1 MTEASVVRTRSG
13 ADLFVRDWGSGPPV
27 LLLAG
32 WGMTSDLWGSV
43 MLRLNAAGLRAVS
56 FDRRGHGRSSDPGV
70 LDYDL
75 LADDLDDVMTA
86 LCLSGCTVVAHS
98 GAGGEV
104 VRCISRHGDTRIARI
119 VLVGATLP
127 APTRTAD
134 NPEGLDPALFAA
146 MAQQIADDLAGWI
159 DTNARPFVSPE
170 TSTRTIDWLA
180 AMVMNCSRRA
190 LVDYYRE
197 VARTDF
203 REELRR
209 VRVPITVIQ
218 GTLDV
223 SAPEG
228 LCGRRIAS
236 LMPEAEYL
244 SYEGVAHGPMVTDA
258 ERLAGDIAARA
269 KIDSAGEFGADGG
282 GPAGPPT
289 FAVAHLR
296 VVTMGQDIVSYI
308 ESIDA
313 TLRPFGGRF
322 RVHGGEAEVLE
333 GDWSGDLVMIEFPD
347 RRSARAWYASPAYQ
361 AILPLRLENAA
372 GEVILIDA
380 VLPGHRSVDVL
391 AR

>member
-1 MTEASVVRTRSG
+1 MAEANVIRTRSG
-13 ADLFVRDWGSGPPV
+13 ADLFFRDWGAGQPV

-56 FDRRGHGRSSDPGV
+56 LDRRGHGRSSDPGV

-75 LADDLDDVMTA
+75 LADDLDDVMVA
-86 LCLSGCTVVAHS
+86 LRLTRCTVVAHS

-104 VRCISRHGDTRIARI
+104 VRCISRHGDARIARL

-127 APTRTAD
+127 FPTRTAD
-134 NPEGLDPALFAA
+134 NPEGIDPALFEAVA
-146 MAQQIADDLAGWI
+146 RQIADDLPGWI
-159 DTNARPFVSPE
+159 DANARPFAAPE
-170 TSTRTIDWLA
+170 TSTRTLDWLA
-180 AMVMNCSRRA
+180 AMVMGCSRRA

-197 VARTDF
+197 VASTDF

-209 VRVPITVIQ
+209 VRVPVTIIQ

-223 SAPEG
+223 SAPEA
-228 LCGRRIAS
+228 LCGRRTAS
-236 LMPEAEYL
+236 LVPEAEYL
-244 SYEGVAHGPMVTDA
+244 SYEGVAHGPMVTHVG
-258 ERLAGDIAARA
+258 RLADDIAARA
-269 KIDSAGEFGADGG
+269 MMGAAAGAEGG

-296 VVTMGQDIVSYI
+296 DVRMGRDVVSYI

-313 TLRPFGGRF
+313 TLHPFGGRF
-322 RVHGGEAEVLE
+322 RVHGGEVEVLE
-333 GDWSGDLVMIEFPD
+333 GEWSGDLVVIEFPD
-347 RRSARAWYASPAYQ
+347 RRSARDWYSSPAYR
-361 AILPLRLENAA
+361 AILPLRRDNAT
-372 GEVILIDA
+372 GEVILVDA
-380 VLPGHRSVDVL
+380 VPPGHRSVDVL

>member
-1 MTEASVVRTRSG
+1 MDEANVIRTRSG

-27 LLLAG
+27 LPLAG
-32 WGMTSDLWGSV
+32 WGMTSDLWAAV
-43 MLRLNAAGLRAVS
+43 MLRLNAAGLRAIS

-75 LADDLDDVMTA
+75 LADDLDDVMVA
-86 LCLSGCTVVAHS
+86 LGLTGCTVVAHS

-104 VRCISRHGDTRIARI
+104 VRSISRHGEARIARI

-127 APTRTAD
+127 APTRAED
-134 NPEGLDPALFAA
+134 NPEGVDPSLFEAVA
-146 MAQQIADDLAGWI
+146 GQIADDLPGWI
-159 DTNARPFVSPE
+159 DVNARPFVAPE
-170 TSTRTIDWLA
+170 TSTQTIEWLA
-180 AMVMNCSRRA
+180 AMVMGCSRRS

-203 REELRR
+203 REELKQ
-209 VRVPITVIQ
+209 VTVPVTVIQ

-223 SAPEG
+223 SAPEA
-228 LCGRRIAS
+228 LCGRRTAS
-236 LMPEAEYL
+236 LMPQAEYL
-244 SYEGVAHGPMVTDA
+244 SYEGVAHGPMVTHV

-269 KIDSAGEFGADGG
+269 TTAAVAGAAARGS
-282 GPAGPPT
+282 GPAATPT

-296 VVTMGQDIVSYI
+296 DVAMGPGIAAYI

-322 RVHGGEAEVLE
+322 RVHGGEPEVLE
-333 GDWSGDLVMIEFPD
+333 GDWSGDLVVIEFPD
-347 RRSARAWYASPAYQ
+347 RRSARAWYASPAYR
-361 AILPLRLENAA
+361 AILPLRRENAA

-380 VLPGHRSVDVL
+380 VPPGHRSVDVL

>member
-1 MTEASVVRTRSG
+1 MAEVSTIRTRSG
-13 ADLFVRDWGSGPPV
+13 ADLFVRDWGSGPAV
-27 LLLAG
+27 LLLSG
-32 WGMTSDLWGSV
+32 WGMTSDLWGAV

-56 FDRRGHGRSSDPGV
+56 FDRRGHGRSSDPCI

-75 LADDLDDVMTA
+75 LADDLHDVMSA
-86 LCLSGCTVVAHS
+86 LRLTGCTVVAHS

-104 VRCISRHGDTRIARI
+104 VRYVSRHGDARIERI

-127 APTRTAD
+127 APTRAVD
-134 NPEGLDPALFAA
+134 NPEGIDPALFEAA
-146 MAQQIADDLAGWI
+146 AQQIADDLPGWI
-159 DTNARPFVSPE
+159 DANARPFVSAE

-180 AMVMNCSRRA
+180 AMVMGCSRRA

-203 REELRR
+203 REELKR
-209 VRVPITVIQ
+209 VRVPITIIQ

-223 SAPEG
+223 SAPEAV
-228 LCGRRIAS
+228 CGRRTAA
-236 LMPEAEYL
+236 LVPQAEYL
-244 SYEGVAHGPMVTDA
+244 SYDGIAHGPMVTDP
-258 ERLAGDIAARA
+258 ERLASDIAERA
-269 KIDSAGEFGADGG
+269 TGANRGE
-282 GPAGPPT
+282 PAGPPT
-289 FAVAHLR
+289 FAVAQLR
-296 VVTMGQDIVSYI
+296 DVAMGPDIVSYI

-322 RVHGGEAEVLE
+322 RVHGGTAEVLE

-347 RRSARAWYASPAYQ
+347 RRSARAWYASPAYR
-361 AILPLRLENAA
+361 AILPLRRENAT

-380 VLPGHRSVDVL
+380 VPPDHRSVDVL

>member
-1 MTEASVVRTRSG
+1 MIRTRSG

-86 LCLSGCTVVAHS
+86 LHLTGCTIVAHS

-104 VRCISRHGDTRIARI
+104 VRCISRHGDARIARI

-127 APTRTAD
+127 FPTRTAD
-134 NPEGLDPALFAA
+134 NPDGIDAALFETVAR
-146 MAQQIADDLAGWI
+146 QIADDLPGWI
-159 DTNARPFVSPE
+159 DANARPFAAPE

-180 AMVMNCSRRA
+180 AMVVGCSRRA

-209 VRVPITVIQ
+209 VRVPVTIVQ

-228 LCGRRIAS
+228 LCGRRTAV
-236 LMPEAEYL
+236 LVPQAEYL
-244 SYEGVAHGPMVTDA
+244 SYEGVAHGPMVTHVA
-258 ERLAGDIAARA
+258 RLADDIAARA
-269 KIDSAGEFGADGG
+269 SVGPAAGAVADCS

-289 FAVAHLR
+289 YAVAHLR
-296 VVTMGQDIVSYI
+296 EVRMGQDIVSYI
-308 ESIDA
+308 QSIDA
-313 TLRPFGGRF
+313 TLHPFGGRF

-333 GDWSGDLVMIEFPD
+333 GDSSGDIVVIEFPD
-347 RRSARAWYASPAYQ
+347 RRSARAWYSSPAYR
-361 AILPLRLENAA
+361 AIQPLRRANAV
-372 GEVILIDA
+372 GEVILVDA
-380 VLPGHRSVDVL
+380 VPPGHRSVDVL

>member
-1 MTEASVVRTRSG
+1 MVEASFVRTRSG

-32 WGMTSDLWGSV
+32 WGMTSDLWGAV

-75 LADDLDDVMTA
+75 LADDLHDVMEA
-86 LCLSGCTVVAHS
+86 LGLAGCTVVAHS
-98 GAGGEV
+98 GAGGDV
-104 VRCISRHGDTRIARI
+104 VRCITRHGEARIARI

-127 APTRTAD
+127 APTRTDD
-134 NPEGLDPALFAA
+134 NPEGAEPALFEAVA
-146 MAQQIADDLAGWI
+146 GQIADDLPGWI
-159 DTNARPFVSPE
+159 DANARPFVAPG
-170 TSTRTIDWLA
+170 TSTRVIAWLA
-180 AMVMNCSRRA
+180 AMVMGCSRRA

-203 REELRR
+203 REELKS
-209 VRVPITVIQ
+209 VSVPVTIIQ

-228 LCGRRIAS
+228 LCGRRTAS
-236 LMPEAEYL
+236 LVPEAEYL

-269 KIDSAGEFGADGG
+269 SIGGVAGADGG
-282 GPAGPPT
+282 EPAGPPT

-296 VVTMGQDIVSYI
+296 DVAMGPDIVSYI
-308 ESIDA
+308 GSIDA

-322 RVHGGEAEVLE
+322 RVHGGAAEVLE
-333 GDWSGDLVMIEFPD
+333 GDWSGDLVVIEFPD
-347 RRSARAWYASPAYQ
+347 RRSARAWYASPAYR
-361 AILPLRLENAA
+361 AILPLRRRNAA

-380 VLPGHRSVDVL
+380 VPPGHRSVDVL